1 MTNRR
6 VVEMADTNKIGCEVE
21 RRRWNCLGHL
31 LRREGVNDFFAVLG
45 WTPECQRARGRPK
58 TSWRG
63 TVERGKRQGDMEEL
77 DCGWGGDTQQGGW
90 ADNVTALST
99 YWPNEQ

>member
-1 MTNRR
+1 M
-6 VVEMADTNKIGCEVE
+6 EDTNKIGCKVG

-63 TVERGKRQGDMEEL
+63 TVERGKRQGDIEE
-77 DCGWGGDTQQGGW
+77 GGW
-90 ADNVTALST
+90 ADNVTALCT
-99 YWPNEQ
+99 YWPNKR